1 MLIKLRK
8 EVNMAL
14 VRPTKMLEEAKR
26 NGKAVPAFN
35 VLSLEM
41 IQGVIAAAEQKN
53 KPVILQVSTGA
64 MKWAKFEYMVPMILS
79 AAKHAKVDVAV
90 HLDHCQDVD
99 LIKRAVEAGFPSVMY
114 DGSHFD
120 LETNIA
126 NSRAVMEFCKGK
138 ADVEVEIGKVGGKE
152 DDLVSDANDSI
163 AVEDA
168 ISFHDAIKPDMLAVA
183 FGTAHGIYSGEI
195 NLDIDL
201 IAECAKRIETP
212 LVMHG
217 TSGVPFED
225 IKRSIRAGVV
235 KINVGT
241 DLLVANF
248 TAIRKFLAEN
258 PKAYDIRKINTAG
271 MNAITARAVEYF
283 DLFEGV

>member
-1 MLIKLRK
+1 
-8 EVNMAL
+8 MAL
-14 VRPTKMLEEAKR
+14 VRPKQMLEEAKR

-53 KPVILQVSTGA
+53 KPVMIQVSTGA

-90 HLDHCQDVD
+90 HLDHCQDIDLLKRCVD
-99 LIKRAVEAGFPSVMY
+99 AGFPSVMY

-120 LETNIA
+120 LETNIS
-126 NSRAVMEFCKGK
+126 NSKAVMEFCKGR

-152 DDLVSDANDSI
+152 DDLVSDSNDSI
-163 AVEDA
+163 KPEEA
-168 ISFHDAIKPDMLAVA
+168 ISFYEAIKPDFLAVA
-183 FGTAHGIYSGEI
+183 FGTAHGIYKGEI
-195 NLDIDL
+195 NLDFKL
-201 IAECAKRIETP
+201 IEECSSKIPVP

-225 IKRSIRAGVV
+225 IKKSIKAGVT

-248 TAIRKFLAEN
+248 TAIRKFLSEN
-258 PKAYDIRKINTAG
+258 PEAYDIRKINTAG
-271 MNAITARAVEYF
+271 MQAITARAIEYF
-283 DLFEGV
+283 DLFKGE

>member
-1 MLIKLRK
+1 
-8 EVNMAL
+8 MAL
-14 VRPTKMLEEAKR
+14 VRPKQMLEEAKR

-53 KPVILQVSTGA
+53 KPVMIQVSTGA

-99 LIKRAVEAGFPSVMY
+99 LLKRCVEAGFPSVMY

-120 LETNIA
+120 LETNIT
-126 NSRAVMEFCKGK
+126 NSKAVMEFCKGR

-163 AVEDA
+163 QPEEA
-168 ISFHDAIKPDMLAVA
+168 ISFYEAIKPDFLAVA
-183 FGTAHGIYSGEI
+183 FGTAHGIYKGEI
-195 NLDIDL
+195 NLDYKL
-201 IAECAKRIETP
+201 IEDCAAKIPVP

-225 IKRSIRAGVV
+225 IKKSIKAGVT

-258 PKAYDIRKINTAG
+258 PSAYDIRKINTAG
-271 MNAITARAVEYF
+271 MNAITARAAEYF